1 MFENHL
7 YTFRGKVFKQ
17 KRDGPIGLRGTCVI
31 ARLVMSNWDR
41 KFKMMMSRNR
51 IYIQKYVRYMDGG
64 RLFMA
69 PIKRGWKWIQG
80 ELQYMK
86 R

>member
-1 MFENHL
+1 
-7 YTFRGKVFKQ
+7 
-17 KRDGPIGLRGTCVI
+17 
-31 ARLVMSNWDR
+31 MSNWDR

-69 PIKRGWKWIQG
+69 PIKRGWRWIQG